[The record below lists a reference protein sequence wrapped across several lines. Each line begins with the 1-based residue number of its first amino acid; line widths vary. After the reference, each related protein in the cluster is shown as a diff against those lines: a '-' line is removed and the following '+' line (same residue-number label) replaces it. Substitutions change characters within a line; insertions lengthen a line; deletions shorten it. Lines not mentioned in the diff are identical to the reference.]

1 MNHLA
6 DSSTSEG
13 GGTPRL
19 SVASHVDSIG
29 ACHKG
34 KIIGLGSPCIPTQE
48 ERLGILA
55 LLQFSLEELLSIQWD
70 IPSSAQLMGVPCR

>member
-1 MNHLA
+1 M
-6 DSSTSEG
+6 
-13 GGTPRL
+13 
-19 SVASHVDSIG
+19 SVASHVDSVG

-55 LLQFSLEELLSIQWD
+55 VLHFSLEELASIRWE
-70 IPSSAQLMGVPCR
+70 IPSSPQLMGVPCR